1 MWRRLCPIKENLLK
15 LSGDA
20 RATHVILP
28 LIMARN
34 KFINP
39 KHVAVPTTLC
49 RLPSGYGVVKIC
61 VSGAAEMGH
70 CGLDSLEKAR
80 EVGREI
86 ARHGAIITTGAT
98 TGFPLY
104 AAMGSKDE
112 SGFSIGFS
120 PASTEREHVE
130 TYKLPLEYM
139 DVIIN
144 TGFGYAGRDLL
155 LVRSSDAVIVGC
167 GRIGTLNEFAVAF
180 EDRRPLGI
188 LEGSWDTDE
197 LLKNFIDSAHRPNNK
212 LIFESDPKALVE
224 QLIEMVLKE
233 KEETSLVYNNHDG
246 FGGTGKGDDV
256 VL

>member
-1 MWRRLCPIKENLLK
+1 M
-15 LSGDA
+15 S
-20 RATHVILP
+20 
-28 LIMARN
+28 RN

-39 KHVAVPTTLC
+39 KHVATPANFC

-61 VSGAAEMGH
+61 VSGAAETEH
-70 CGLDSLEKAR
+70 RGLDVLEKAR

-86 ARHGAIITTGAT
+86 ARQGAIITTGAT
-98 TGFPLY
+98 TGFPFHS
-104 AAMGSKDE
+104 AMGTKDE

-130 TYKLPLEYM
+130 TYKLPLDYM
-139 DVIIN
+139 DVIVY

-155 LVRSSDAVIVGC
+155 LIRSSDAVIIGC

-197 LLKNFIDSAHRPNNK
+197 LLKQFIASAHRPNSK
-212 LIFESDPKALVE
+212 LIFDSDPKALVE
-224 QLIEMVLKE
+224 RLIEMVMKD
-233 KEETSLVYNNHDG
+233 KQETNLVYNNQDG
-246 FGGTGKGDDV
+246 FSGTGKGDEII
-256 VL
+256 L